1 MSWICSLCSSENSD
15 EILSCKR
22 CGKKFTGKTS
32 IGKTIR
38 RSAISI
44 SRSPKTNTMPSREE
58 ISNSLYH
65 PTEKNIPISYEPA
78 EKKIST
84 SPRLKTVLVVEDSS
98 ILRLMIQVILN
109 VQGYRVIEAVD
120 GINGVN
126 KAIEEQPDIIL
137 MDILLPSLN
146 GIEAVKRLKQNT
158 RTSAIPVLAISCLD
172 TKKQVMGALEA
183 GCDDYL
189 KKPFN
194 PESLLEKVTKLTSGK
209 KQSII

>member
-15 EILSCKR
+15 EIISCKR

-32 IGKTIR
+32 ITKTVTKTI
-38 RSAISI
+38 SNVSNLQ
-44 SRSPKTNTMPSREE
+44 KTNPVIKQEQLPPSF
-58 ISNSLYH
+58 YQ
-65 PTEKNIPISYEPA
+65 TV

-146 GIEAVKRLKQNT
+146 GIEAVKRLKQNA
-158 RTSAIPVLAISCLD
+158 RTCDIPVLAISCLD

-194 PESLLEKVTKLTSGK
+194 PEALLAKVTKLTSGK
-209 KQSII
+209 KQSVI